1 MMCSLTLLWCAGLSR
16 FSRVRLFVTEWTVVC
31 QAPLSIGF
39 PRQGLPFPAPGIF
52 LTQGSNPCL
61 LHLLHWQAGS
71 LPLAPPGKPNLI
83 VVIVSNHDV
92 QTITLYMLKD
102 ELRHIKKLK
111 SLLSKNRFEWS
122 GVKSQVVRALYWWD
136 LRERLSR
143 EKVKTKWGNDW
154 WLASASSLM
163 GGLCSAVLEFQ
174 FHNLEAYT
182 NLDFGLLMSAAI
194 TIETH
199 WTHDL
204 PV

>member
-1 MMCSLTLLWCAGLSR
+1 MLPLAGQMLKLDPYRGGQHGPCLRMIYNSVKYSICYSGCDVMMCSLTLLWCAGLSR

-122 GVKSQVVRALYWWD
+122 GVKSQVVRALY
-136 LRERLSR
+136 
-143 EKVKTKWGNDW
+143 
-154 WLASASSLM
+154 
-163 GGLCSAVLEFQ
+163 
-174 FHNLEAYT
+174 
-182 NLDFGLLMSAAI
+182 
-194 TIETH
+194 
-199 WTHDL
+199 
-204 PV
+204 

>member
-1 MMCSLTLLWCAGLSR
+1 MCSLTLLWCVGLSR
-16 FSRVRLFVTEWTVVC
+16 FSRVWLFVTEWTVAC
-31 QAPLSIGF
+31 RAPLSIGF
-39 PRQGLPFPAPGIF
+39 SRQGLPFPAPGIF
-52 LTQGSNPCL
+52 LTQGLNPCL
-61 LHLLHWQAGS
+61 LHLLHWPAGS
-71 LPLAPPGKPNLI
+71 SPLALSGKPNLI
-83 VVIVSNHDV
+83 VVIMLNHDV

-102 ELRHIKKLK
+102 ELRHIKKFK

-122 GVKSQVVRALYWWD
+122 GVKLQAVKALHWRE
-136 LRERLSR
+136 LRERPSR
-143 EKVKTKWGNDW
+143 EKVKAEWGTDW

-194 TIETH
+194 AWEPH